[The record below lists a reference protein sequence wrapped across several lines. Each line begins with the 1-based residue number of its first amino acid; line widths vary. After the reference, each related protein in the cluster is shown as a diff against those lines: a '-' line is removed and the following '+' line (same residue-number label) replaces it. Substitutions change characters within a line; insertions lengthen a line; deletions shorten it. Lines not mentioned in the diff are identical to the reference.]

1 VTRSVDDPAE
11 AFELLGDE
19 TRLAI
24 LRALADADE
33 PLTFTRLRER
43 CGVADSGRFSYHLRR
58 LCEYFVHETTDGYE
72 LEPAGD
78 RVIAAT
84 GKTGGAAEDHGADAD
99 GPDANPAGT
108 DECPVC
114 GDEDCEKLFHVHL
127 SAPWRG

>member
-1 VTRSVDDPAE
+1 MTRSVDDPAE

-24 LRALADADE
+24 LRTLADADE

-43 CGVADSGRFSYHLRR
+43 CGVTDSGRFSYHLRR
-58 LCEYFVHETTDGYE
+58 LCEYFVRETADGYE
-72 LEPAGD
+72 LGPAGS
-78 RVIAAT
+78 RVIAVT
-84 GKTGGAAEDHGADAD
+84 GEAGDVAGDHSADA
-99 GPDANPAGT
+99 GGSEADAAAT

-114 GDEDCEKLFHVHL
+114 GESGCEKLFHVHL